1 MVAGIVC
8 PKYRRWL
15 LMEAE
20 ETDKF
25 KSKWLGSIIRLELHV
40 NDAYYYNAFFSILR
54 NVVLDTKNLIRL
66 LNFESKETP

>member
-1 MVAGIVC
+1 
-8 PKYRRWL
+8 
-15 LMEAE
+15 MEAE

-40 NDAYYYNAFFSILR
+40 NDTYYYNAIFFILR

-66 LNFESKETP
+66 LNFESKETPWELWRRCILYR